1 MDNIRGLECI
11 EISAICLGLNRED
24 LQGHDWCEVGRASID
39 YLQAAPKSIVIQ
51 WAMNCIRGL
60 NQQAINQLEDRQGRG
75 QSRYGLTAMQVFI
88 KGFTQNQYNAIRR
101 GAAFKD
107 AMPEAYQAI
116 MREENKQSAYIQ
128 GAVCGIV
135 KRLPDDLARFIGQYL
150 DLGAASIVVL
160 TNKAALS
167 SAKLNREYY
176 IATHMTGHKQV
187 QLLGEGNILSHELGG
202 GSLLTY

>member
-1 MDNIRGLECI
+1 MTIPQAMDEIRGLCFEQIELTSLGLSLDDLKGHHWNWRGVYDYSIAYLKNHPRHLSIQQAMDNIRGLECI

-128 GAVCGIV
+128 GAVYACQMI
-135 KRLPDDLARFIGQYL
+135 
-150 DLGAASIVVL
+150 
-160 TNKAALS
+160 
-167 SAKLNREYY
+167 
-176 IATHMTGHKQV
+176 
-187 QLLGEGNILSHELGG
+187 
-202 GSLLTY
+202 